1 MTYNQLQNDR
11 LLAIKRKDA
20 DRKRVLADML
30 DLIQKTSI
38 TPKGRLDITDDM
50 VNDCLIKYQ
59 KTVQEM
65 IDTCPADRTELL
77 ERYQAD
83 MVIVKEYAPQLLTDE
98 AEIEALIRDIVS
110 DIGLTKENRGRVT
123 KTVMGVLKGKADLKV
138 VNQIL
143 KRIFE

>member
-1 MTYNQLQNDR
+1 MTYNELQNDR

-38 TPKGRLDITDDM
+38 TPKGRLEITDNM

-59 KTVQEM
+59 KTIQEM

-77 ERYQAD
+77 ERYNAD

-98 AEIEALIRDIVS
+98 AEIESLIRDIVS

>member
-20 DRKRVLADML
+20 DRKRVLADMI

-38 TPKGRLDITDDM
+38 TPKGRLEITDNM
-50 VNDCLIKYQ
+50 VNECLIKYQ
-59 KTVQEM
+59 KTIQEM

-77 ERYQAD
+77 ERYNAD